1 MYLLQQGP
9 QFGGPNLGHMQH
21 QIFENRPRQQNGQGN
36 GPRGV
41 PQRQWQEDAIPQPDD
56 KSAEDLD
63 KQPKVTCF
71 NCAKWGHFRMD
82 CKAPKLCFICQIVEH
97 VGRDCPEW
105 KKPMESALYLGSVA
119 QGLGFFHVEMQEY
132 ENKGGY
138 LKFLDNCAVLTIE
151 EGEIEVVEIIENLQN
166 LFDKK

>member
-1 MYLLQQGP
+1 
-9 QFGGPNLGHMQH
+9 
-21 QIFENRPRQQNGQGN
+21 
-36 GPRGV
+36 
-41 PQRQWQEDAIPQPDD
+41 
-56 KSAEDLD
+56 
-63 KQPKVTCF
+63 VTCF
-71 NCAKWGHFRMD
+71 NCAEWGHFSTD

-97 VGRDCPEW
+97 VGRDCLEW